1 MRGEEGGWGEGGEG
15 GGGSKVGRSNHSHLP
30 QGRKGL
36 SHRKGVQILVGKS
49 VMKKMSLTIIDK
61 TGLFAFAVIKE
72 F

>member
-1 MRGEEGGWGEGGEG
+1 M
-15 GGGSKVGRSNHSHLP
+15 VGRSNHSHLP

-61 TGLFAFAVIKE
+61 TGLFAFVV
-72 F
+72 